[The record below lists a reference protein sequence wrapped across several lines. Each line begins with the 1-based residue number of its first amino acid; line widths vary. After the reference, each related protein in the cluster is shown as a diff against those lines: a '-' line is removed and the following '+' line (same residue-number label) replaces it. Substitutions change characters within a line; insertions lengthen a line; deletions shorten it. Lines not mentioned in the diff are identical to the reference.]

1 MPPLHMLYSFII
13 ATGSGIA
20 GALLGLGGGI
30 FLVPLLVFFLSVP
43 LQTAAGASIVA
54 VVATSNAAAANY
66 VREEL
71 TNVRL
76 GLFLETATTI
86 GAVSGAFLISVVSEG
101 ILRIVFGLSL
111 LYAAGS
117 MYLKQRGANNTWT
130 HKPNDHLAER
140 LHLEGTYFD
149 EEKGEEVVYG
159 VDRTPL
165 TFGISYI
172 AGIISGLLGIG
183 GGGIK
188 VPTMNAVSNVPIKAA
203 VATSNFMIGMTAATS
218 ALVYIR
224 HGYCDLFQTAP
235 VVLGT
240 LLGASMGA
248 RVTNRVSSRFL
259 RQAFILVLLVM
270 AARMIISGVRL

>member
-1 MPPLHMLYSFII
+1 MLYSFII

-43 LQTAAGASIVA
+43 LQIAAGASIVA

-117 MYLKQRGANNTWT
+117 MYLKQRGTNNTWT

-203 VATSNFMIGMTAATS
+203 IATSNFMIGMTAATS

-240 LLGASMGA
+240 LLGASLGA